1 MEDVGWWDPN
11 PGVCVFCWYWLTAG
25 AQPTP
30 KVTQLLG
37 RIGLFTEVP
46 RPPSYRVG
54 TPTMPKWQAGA
65 DKE

>member
-1 MEDVGWWDPN
+1 MGAWLMVLVWLMSR
-11 PGVCVFCWYWLTAG
+11 YWLTAG

-37 RIGLFTEVP
+37 RIGLFPEVP